1 MIELIYLEE
10 AEPQEPVR
18 EAILQEFPGATFED
32 ASDFVHANRL
42 QVEIPGE
49 GGEEAER
56 AFFRLAAR
64 EGFALCCLG
73 IQLSLRKGKAW
84 VREELDRLR
93 AARQQAP
100 EEK

>member
-10 AEPQEPVR
+10 AEPQEPVK

-56 AFFRLAAR
+56 AFFASPGRRGWQTTYGSPRTTSRANKPPQGR
-64 EGFALCCLG
+64 G
-73 IQLSLRKGKAW
+73 IRCILQ
-84 VREELDRLR
+84 VE
-93 AARQQAP
+93 
-100 EEK
+100 